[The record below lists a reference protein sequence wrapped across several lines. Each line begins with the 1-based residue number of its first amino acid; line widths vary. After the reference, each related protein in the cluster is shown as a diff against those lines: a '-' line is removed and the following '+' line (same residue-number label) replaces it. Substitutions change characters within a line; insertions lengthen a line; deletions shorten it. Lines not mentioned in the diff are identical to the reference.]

1 MVLCGCHNVP
11 SCGHFFPTI
20 ASTSLLPTVWILSYL
35 LHIRS
40 HEVEEILKDSGPSC
54 FSHLSPHLCL
64 EITAAMWRGSLELED
79 GGVEKGK
86 RDGVEAK

>member
-1 MVLCGCHNVP
+1 M
-11 SCGHFFPTI
+11 
-20 ASTSLLPTVWILSYL
+20 
-35 LHIRS
+35 
-40 HEVEEILKDSGPSC
+40 EETLKDSGPSC

-64 EITAAMWRGSLELED
+64 EITAAMWKGKGRLELED